1 MLEEYPDI
9 LTSKEVMEILAISKE
24 LLYKLVNSKQLPAYR
39 LGDKS
44 WRINK
49 TSLINHLIALEK

>member
-9 LTSKEVMEILAISKE
+9 LTTKEVMEILAISKE
-24 LLYKLVNSKQLPAYR
+24 LLYKLIHAERLPAYR
-39 LGDKS
+39 LGGKS

-49 TSLINHLIALEK
+49 ASLIEHLISLEK